1 MANTSLYNT
10 LFSNRSFIMK
20 GGLSKPLDILALLNM
35 KKELFIMI
43 FLNLIIQVTITF
55 YVMMNFNLFRQDIS
69 NGKNNNGNNSNLNKI
84 AFRILLFVALFV
96 LIFIINMPMPSW
108 MRFIIFSFIS
118 TLFGVIL
125 SNLKNIYGVE
135 IIKAALLSTI
145 GIFVTFLFFGIALV
159 AFGIKL
165 GVKTLLFLL
174 GALLL
179 FIITKIVFMFAGNYS
194 NYTKS
199 FAIIGLS
206 IFSAFVIYDTNIILR
221 RDYQGD
227 FITASL
233 DYYLDIINT
242 FVNVLH
248 LGGSE

>member
-10 LFSNRSFIMK
+10 LFSNIPLVMK
-20 GGLSKPLDILALLNM
+20 GGSSKPLDILALLNM

-108 MRFIIFSFIS
+108 MRFMVFSVIS

-125 SNLKNIYGVE
+125 SNLKNVYGVE
-135 IIKAALLSTI
+135 IIKAAILSTI
-145 GIFVTFLFFGIALV
+145 GIFATFLVFGIAIV

-165 GVKTLLFLL
+165 GVKTLLCLL

-179 FIITKIVFMFAGNYS
+179 YIITKIVFMFAGNYS
-194 NYTKS
+194 NYSKT

-206 IFSAFVIYDTNIILR
+206 IFAAFIIYDTNIILR

-242 FVNVLH
+242 FVNVLQF
-248 LGGSE
+248 GGNE

>member
-1 MANTSLYNT
+1 MVNTSLYNS
-10 LFSNRSFIMK
+10 LFSNRPLIMK

-43 FLNLIIQVTITF
+43 FLNLLIQVTITY
-55 YVMMNFNLFRQDIS
+55 YVMMNVNLFQQNNN
-69 NGKNNNGNNSNLNKI
+69 NGKNNIGNITNPNKI
-84 AFRILLFVALFV
+84 VLRILLFIALFV
-96 LIFIINMPMPSW
+96 LIFVINLPMPSW
-108 MRFIIFSFIS
+108 MRFMVFSVIS
-118 TLFGVIL
+118 TLFGIIL
-125 SNLKNIYGVE
+125 SNLKNVYGIE
-135 IIKAALLSTI
+135 IIKAAILSTI
-145 GIFVTFLFFGIALV
+145 GIFATFLFFGIAIV

-179 FIITKIVFMFAGNYS
+179 YIITKIVFMFAGNYS
-194 NYTKS
+194 NYSKT

-206 IFSAFVIYDTNIILR
+206 IFAAFIIYDTNIILR

-248 LGGSE
+248 LGGNE